1 METCLIGQNVI
12 MFLNE
17 CWQWNSFPTNFK
29 CYASKMTRKFDKI
42 YFDIL
47 ACGWIERNGKKRD

>member
-1 METCLIGQNVI
+1 
-12 MFLNE
+12 MFDWTE
-17 CWQWNSFPTNFK
+17 CYYVFEWMLTMRNSFPTNFK